1 MEDIKIIDNSLDDRE
16 FRNYVCYILPKLGFD
31 NIKIEDE
38 RIADNDKENDNDI
51 IAKKDN
57 ISYTI
62 LTYLNREI
70 GKKEIDEVV
79 KDIIKEQVTG
89 GVIVSNLEV
98 EEKIKEEAKKEN
110 IEIIDRKDLIKAIN
124 KTT

>member
-1 MEDIKIIDNSLDDRE
+1 MED
-16 FRNYVCYILPKLGFD
+16 
-31 NIKIEDE
+31 IKIEDE
-38 RIADNDKENDNDI
+38 RISDNDKENDNDI
-51 IAKKDN
+51 IANKDN